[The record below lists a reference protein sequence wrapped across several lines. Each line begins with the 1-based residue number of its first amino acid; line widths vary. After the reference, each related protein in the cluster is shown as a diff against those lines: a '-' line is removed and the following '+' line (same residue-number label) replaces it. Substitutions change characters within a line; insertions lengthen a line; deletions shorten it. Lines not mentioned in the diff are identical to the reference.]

1 MRPDRGIDLAD
12 NLNRRRCR
20 RESGW
25 RWRSPAFVIL
35 TAVVILAAGPRA
47 AVAAGGVVLA
57 ASEQGFTEA
66 WKAYRAAVQRKA
78 SVSEL
83 LPLARAVYDALPEDS
98 HNPKVQKRKAAAAFN
113 LGMALRD
120 NRNLPEARDHFA
132 ESARLFAKALGE
144 NAVELVDPLW
154 EWART
159 ELWQDGRDPR
169 RVERLVARIDR
180 ILAAQG
186 LRLQKLRFDLHLEWA
201 QNYAQEGIFS
211 RAYDHLR
218 WVEAHT
224 AELGEWRDF
233 YLGQAAFLRGKMA
246 AAQRHYSRALE
257 DYRRARSLL
266 TRTLPPGDPSVLR
279 VAQFA
284 IVALEKLGRSDEATP
299 LCQEIGR
306 YRKYNPDSDYIPL
319 YRVEPEY
326 PSRALRRRIDGKV
339 VLELTVTAE
348 GRTADIRVVD
358 ADPPGFFE
366 EAAIAAARKF
376 RYAPRYENG
385 QPVATREVRYLFTFA
400 LANR

>member
-20 RESGW
+20 RGSGW
-25 RWRSPAFVIL
+25 RWRSPGFVIL
-35 TAVVILAAGPRA
+35 MAMVILAAGLGA
-47 AVAAGGVVLA
+47 AVVAGGAVLA

-78 SVSEL
+78 SASEL
-83 LPLARAVYDALPEDS
+83 LPLARAVYDALPEDP
-98 HNPKVQKRKAAAAFN
+98 HDPKMQKRKAAAAFN
-113 LGMALRD
+113 LGMALR
-120 NRNLPEARDHFA
+120 RTYAPRKAMGYFK
-132 ESARLFAKALGE
+132 ESVALFEKAVGK

-154 EWART
+154 EWARA
-159 ELWQDGRDPR
+159 ELWRDGRDPR

-186 LRLQKLRFDLHLEWA
+186 LRLQKLRFDLHLEWG

-211 RAYDHLR
+211 RAYDHLK
-218 WVEAHT
+218 WVEAH
-224 AELGEWRDF
+224 APELGKWRDF
-233 YLGQAAFLRGKMA
+233 YLGQAAFLHGKLT
-246 AAQRHYSRALE
+246 AAQRRYSRALE

-266 TRTLPPGDPSVLR
+266 TRTLPPGDPIVLR

-319 YRVEPEY
+319 YRVSPEY
-326 PSRALRRRIDGKV
+326 PSRASRLRIDGKV

-385 QPVATREVRYLFTFA
+385 QPVATRGVRYLFTFA